1 MYLLLVK
8 SRISFHQVINC
19 VKANQ
24 PDFTVLVSGSYDAT
38 VRCWD
43 IRSRNKDPIQI
54 MDDAKDSVP
63 TVQISDHTILT
74 GCVYFTKIKLIL
86 KN

>member
-1 MYLLLVK
+1 MFDTVTLNAT
-8 SRISFHQVINC
+8 ISLHQVINC

-43 IRSRNKDPIQI
+43 TRSKSKEPIQI
-54 MDDAKDSVP
+54 LNDAKDSVP
-63 TVQISDHTILT
+63 SVQISDHTILT
-74 GCVYFTKIKLIL
+74 G
-86 KN
+86 